1 MESFTHKSRRNCG
14 FKVIQ
19 PTLCSAIFVPY
30 VCVMRMRSRLTR
42 QGEFLTAFFMGIC
55 IFFEVLTLSNNFFPA
70 ITRFFVSPANCHV
83 KKLDVCYSV
92 RDSKGD
98 SGSHDT
104 TTPLIEA
111 ALSNSEKVVTDL
123 LKHGASVNFPKV
135 IDNTATAPCHNP
147 ILIPQR
153 WSRN

>member
-1 MESFTHKSRRNCG
+1 MKFLQSSLCF
-14 FKVIQ
+14 FFQVI
-19 PTLCSAIFVPY
+19 TFN
-30 VCVMRMRSRLTR
+30 
-42 QGEFLTAFFMGIC
+42 
-55 IFFEVLTLSNNFFPA
+55 NNFS
-70 ITRFFVSPANCHV
+70 RFFVSPANCHV

-92 RDSKGD
+92 RDSDGD
-98 SGSHDT
+98 SESHDT

-135 IDNTATAPCHNP
+135 IYKTATAPCHNP